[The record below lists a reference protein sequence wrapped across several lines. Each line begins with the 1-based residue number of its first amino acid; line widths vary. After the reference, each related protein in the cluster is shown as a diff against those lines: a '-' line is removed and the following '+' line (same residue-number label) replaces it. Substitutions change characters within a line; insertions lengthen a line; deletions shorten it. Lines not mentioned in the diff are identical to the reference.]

1 MSGQLSSREKTLSIL
16 VGTVVFVAFTFF
28 AGDYFLK
35 NKARLT
41 AALSLK
47 ARQLKAMQMRS
58 ADKAVWDQRAVWL
71 LEKQPKLGDEQRAA
85 EQLRET
91 VKELAKK
98 HQVLIES
105 SDYLPAARKPDLRK
119 PDPYTAIG
127 IKIGTKSDW
136 SALIRFLGELQT
148 PEQFIALES
157 ADLKIDE
164 TDPTKMHGDFKIAR
178 WYAPK

>member
-1 MSGQLSSREKTLSIL
+1 MSGPLSNRERNLSIL
-16 VGTVVFVAFTFF
+16 VGTVAFVAFTFF
-28 AGDYFLK
+28 AGDYFFK

-41 AALSLK
+41 AGLGVK
-47 ARQLKAMQMRS
+47 TRQLKAMQTRS
-58 ADKAVWDQRAVWL
+58 AGKAEWDQRAVWL
-71 LEKQPKLGDEQRAA
+71 REKQPKLGDEQRAP
-85 EQLRET
+85 EQLREQ

-98 HQVLIES
+98 HAVLIES
-105 SDYLPAARKPDLRK
+105 ADYLATARKPD
-119 PDPYTAIG
+119 YTAIG

-164 TDPTKMHGDFKIAR
+164 ADPTKMHGDFKIAR

>member
-1 MSGQLSSREKTLSIL
+1 MSGPLSNRERNLSIL
-16 VGTVVFVAFTFF
+16 VGTVAFLFVTFF
-28 AGDYFLK
+28 VTDYFLK

-41 AALSLK
+41 AGLAVK
-47 ARQLKAMQMRS
+47 KGQLKAMQMRS

-71 LEKQPKLGDEQRAA
+71 QEKQPKLGDEQRAA

-105 SDYLPAARKPDLRK
+105 SDYLPAARKADARK
-119 PDPYTAIG
+119 PDYYTAIG
-127 IKIGTKSDW
+127 IKIGTKSEW
-136 SALIRFLGELQT
+136 SALVRFLGELQT

-164 TDPTKMHGDFKIAR
+164 ADQTKMHGDFKIAR